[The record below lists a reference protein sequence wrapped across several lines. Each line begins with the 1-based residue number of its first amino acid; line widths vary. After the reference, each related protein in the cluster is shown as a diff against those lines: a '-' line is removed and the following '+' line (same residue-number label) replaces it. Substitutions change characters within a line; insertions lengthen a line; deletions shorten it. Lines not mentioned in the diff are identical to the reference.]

1 MNKDS
6 LSLTRNEWAVMEAL
20 WRAPATLMDLVH
32 ALSREMGWAKSTTTT
47 MIRRME
53 DKGLIRHEAG
63 GRAKLFYPVIDR
75 EQAALAET
83 HTLLDKAFG
92 GSVGLMVSTL
102 VQQNSLSRSDIDA
115 LYDILRRAEDDTEKE
130 V

>member
-1 MNKDS
+1 MA
-6 LSLTRNEWAVMEAL
+6 RPRHHME
-20 WRAPATLMDLVH
+20 LVH
-32 ALSREMGWAKSTTTT
+32 ALSHEMGWAKSTTTT

-53 DKGLIRHEAG
+53 DKGLIRHEPG

-102 VQQNSLSRSDIDA
+102 VQQNSLSKSDIDA